1 MDMIL
6 PSTESLLNA
15 VFFEDSLKTGKPYIS
30 SGPRNHESLFFVTK
44 GSLLYECDGIKEVVS
59 RGSYRIHKKER

>member
-44 GSLLYECDGIKEVVS
+44 GNLLYECDGIKEVVP
-59 RGSYRIHKKER
+59 

>member
-44 GSLLYECDGIKEVVS
+44 AVCFMNAMALK
-59 RGSYRIHKKER
+59 RSYQRVIQDT